1 MACSSSCL
9 VEPGLFCLF
18 HLDHGISSI
27 LGFALFDHALG
38 NPMVEAGSSEVTSVR
53 VEGSVNVV
61 SEVFSAAATF
71 RGSMCWKCTIVTYN
85 FSCYWFGTC
94 PGSNEAWWGIP

>member
-1 MACSSSCL
+1 MSCCSSCL
-9 VEPGLFCLF
+9 VESSLFCLF
-18 HLDHGISSI
+18 HLEHGISSV

-38 NPMVEAGSSEVTSVR
+38 NPMVETSSSEVTSVR

-71 RGSMCWKCTIVTYN
+71 RGGMCW
-85 FSCYWFGTC
+85 
-94 PGSNEAWWGIP
+94 

>member
-1 MACSSSCL
+1 MSCCSSCL
-9 VEPGLFCLF
+9 VESGLFRLF
-18 HLDHGISSI
+18 HLEHGISSV

-38 NPMVEAGSSEVTSVR
+38 NPMVETSSSEVTSVR

-71 RGSMCWKCTIVTYN
+71 RGGMCW
-85 FSCYWFGTC
+85 
-94 PGSNEAWWGIP
+94 